1 MLVSLLPLANV
12 TFARLCVLLNASLPM
27 AVTLAGM
34 TTLWMSEPEN
44 TPSAM
49 DVTSLGMDR
58 FVDSPR

>member
-1 MLVSLLPLANV
+1 MVVSLLPSPNV
-12 TFARLCVLLNASLPM
+12 TLPRLCVLLNASLPM
-27 AVTLAGM
+27 DVTLAGM